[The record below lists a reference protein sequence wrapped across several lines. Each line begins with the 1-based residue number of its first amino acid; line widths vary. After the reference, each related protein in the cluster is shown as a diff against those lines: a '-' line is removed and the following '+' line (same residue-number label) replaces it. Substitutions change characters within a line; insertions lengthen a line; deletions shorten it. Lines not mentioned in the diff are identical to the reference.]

1 MALAVLKKCG
11 VLALVFLILGMVCA
25 LIGRVLL
32 VMAAWQ
38 ISVAWGVGVFLPFGP
53 LFFRLNYPDQAQR
66 SRLFRLATLPCFFL
80 YLVLGPGPAY
90 RHYLTRATNISAQP
104 SGYAMEKPHFW
115 SKQTPKMPGPQ
126 VEVTPS
132 LEDRR
137 LTNTQQFEKLR
148 SWDAALR
155 LKKRD
160 LLHSDTAGNQ
170 AYSLELE
177 QYKAALQNA
186 TAERT
191 ALWPNAH

>member
-1 MALAVLKKCG
+1 
-11 VLALVFLILGMVCA
+11 MVCA

-38 ISVAWGVGVFLPFGP
+38 ISAAWAVGVFLPFGP
-53 LFFRLNYPDQAQR
+53 LFFRLNYPDQAQT

-80 YLVLGPGPAY
+80 YVVLGPGPAF
-90 RHYLTRATNISAQP
+90 RHHLTRATNISVQP
-104 SGYAMEKPHFW
+104 TGYATEKLHFW
-115 SKQTPKMPGPQ
+115 SKHAPKSDGPK
-126 VEVTPS
+126 VELKPS
-132 LEDRR
+132 LEDQR
-137 LTNTQQFEKLR
+137 LTNTQEFEKLR

-177 QYKAALQNA
+177 QYKAALQKA

-191 ALWPNAH
+191 VLWPNAH